1 MQEAHYDTHTGS
13 HVDSELIVNRTGTK
27 YAIPLA
33 VVGVAMSWEPLST
46 LTYTAP
52 VIAFGLLAVYLGVHM
67 LLSKEFTSRFVQAK
81 WNIKGRLGTKL
92 LGLEKTI
99 VITRYSSPLMILVGV
114 GLAVCGLCIL
124 LK

>member
-1 MQEAHYDTHTGS
+1 MQEAHDETHTGS
-13 HVDSELIVNRTGTK
+13 HVDSELIINRTGTK

-46 LTYTAP
+46 LTYTSP
-52 VIAFGLLAVYLGVHM
+52 VIAFGLLAVYLGVRM
-67 LLSKEFTSRFVQAK
+67 LLSKEFTSTFTQAK
-81 WNIKGRLGTKL
+81 WNIKGRLSTKI
-92 LGLEKTI
+92 LGLGKTI
-99 VITRYSSPLMILVGV
+99 VITRYLSPLMILGGV